1 MNKETDEKAVHIIV
15 HGDVQGVGF
24 RCFTRRAAQALRLVG
39 WVRNCRDG
47 TVEVWAEGPERL
59 LKQLLSTVRAGPG
72 GGFVS
77 HVDVQWTAPTTKF
90 RNFLIKYL

>member
-1 MNKETDEKAVHIIV
+1 MSKETGEKAVHIIV

-24 RCFTRRAAQALRLVG
+24 RYFTLRTAQALRLVG
-39 WVRNCRDG
+39 WVKNRSDG
-47 TVEVWAEGPERL
+47 AVEIWAEGPERL
-59 LKQLLSTVRAGPG
+59 LKQLLSAVRAGPD

-90 RNFLIKYL
+90 RNFLIRYL